1 MSASNLIFST
11 IPETSVQYSNFD
23 LSHDAK
29 LTLNAGSVIPVD
41 IRECL
46 PGETYDI
53 DISQFCR
60 LAPMVFPVMHNIEVF
75 THTFF
80 VPNRL
85 IHQSWNKFI
94 WQGEG
99 KTRQTNPLPLTDE
112 LPPDFKPSQILNTL
126 TNLNTTNNISIQTSP
141 EALTLLFFF
150 GRKYINLTQELK
162 SDLEQLHYY
171 LYHKPPTGYPDEKR
185 LKTYTNELTL
195 LPEYLGL
202 HFNIDAIYIASILVK
217 LQWFDS
223 QTHLVKFPT
232 NLQET
237 GGFVNELN
245 KYASK
250 HPTQLDYDTV
260 AEQPQIPY
268 IDIISE
274 DFFQKLYNLDTQTIA
289 FTAALLTEGALNK
302 PISALPFRA
311 YLLTWDSY
319 YRYEPIEPQKLDWNT
334 DIVTG
339 DEVLYYFF
347 CRPRAWEHDY
357 FTSALPS
364 RQKGQPLAIPVSSIK
379 ANGSMTISPGDMIQ
393 GVENEL
399 YNAASGDSIKLFNE
413 ATALVNDLRTAIKLQ
428 SFSELFARCGSRV
441 YEALKGIFNVTS
453 QDARLDVPEYL
464 NGSVMPIQI
473 SEVTQTS
480 SSTETSALGDYA
492 GHGIG
497 ANKSEHI
504 HYETNEHGFLLTV
517 VSIRPRSEYMDRL
530 SKMWYRRSYLDYA
543 WPQLATLGEQE
554 IFNYEL
560 HPTIDY
566 SQKSDHNQGTFGY
579 IPRYSEYKYA
589 FDTIAGDFR
598 TNSQFQGWTL
608 ARRFSQCP
616 NLGSLFISIG
626 NECNRIFAYED
637 FDFDHYYMQVH
648 FDINARLPLPLYS
661 DPTFYLLH

>member
-1 MSASNLIFST
+1 MSASNLIFSS

-60 LAPMVFPVMHNIEVF
+60 LAPMVFPVMHNIEIF

-85 IHQSWNKFI
+85 IYQSWNKFI

-99 KTRQTNPLPLTDE
+99 KIKQTNSLPLTDVT
-112 LPPDFKPSQILNTL
+112 PPEFTPNLILNYL
-126 TNLNTTNNISIQTSP
+126 TSLKTSNKLVISSP

-150 GRKYINLTQELK
+150 GRKYLNLTPTLK
-162 SDLEQLHYY
+162 HDLEQLHFY
-171 LYHKPPTGYPDEKR
+171 LYHKPPTGYPDPKR

-217 LQWFDS
+217 LTWFDPTS
-223 QTHLVKFPT
+223 HHVKFPPT
-232 NLQET
+232 LHECSQ
-237 GGFVNELN
+237 FSNELS
-245 KYASK
+245 KYNTS

-260 AEQPQIPY
+260 SIQPQIPY
-268 IDIISE
+268 IDTISE
-274 DFFQKLYNLDTQTIA
+274 DYFEKLYNLDPQTVA
-289 FTAALLTEGALNK
+289 FTTALLIDGALNK
-302 PISALPFRA
+302 PLSALPFRA

-319 YRYEPIEPQKLDWNT
+319 YRYEPIESQINDWNR
-334 DIVTG
+334 
-339 DEVLYYFF
+339 DEVTNEEALYYFF

-379 ANGSMTISPGDMIQ
+379 ATGNMTISPGDTIQ

-399 YNAASGDSIKLFNE
+399 YNSATGEQIKLFNE
-413 ATALVNDLRTAIKLQ
+413 ASALVNDLRTAIKLQ
-428 SFSELFARCGSRV
+428 SFGELFARCGSRV

-453 QDARLDVPEYL
+453 QDARLDTPEYI

-480 SSTETSALGDYA
+480 SSTDTSALGDYA

-497 ANKSEHI
+497 ANKSDHI

-543 WPQLATLGEQE
+543 WPQLSQLGEQE

-566 SQKSDHNQGTFGY
+566 SQKNDHNQGTFGY

-598 TNSQFQGWTL
+598 TNSQFQAWTL
-608 ARRFSQCP
+608 ARRFSQSP

-661 DPTFYLLH
+661 DPTF

>member
-1 MSASNLIFST
+1 MSASNLIFSS

-29 LTLNAGSVIPVD
+29 ITLNAGTVIPVD

-60 LAPMVFPVMHNIEVF
+60 LAPMVFPVMHNIDVF

-85 IHQSWNKFI
+85 IYQSWNKFI

-99 KTRQTNPLPLTDE
+99 KTQQTNPLPITDLTPPEFTPNE
-112 LPPDFKPSQILNTL
+112 LYTKL
-126 TNLNTTNNISIQTSP
+126 TQLKTTNKLVISSP

-150 GRKYINLTQELK
+150 GRKYLNLTESLK
-162 SDLEQLHYY
+162 KDLELLHLY
-171 LYHKPPTGYPDEKR
+171 LYHKRPEGYPDEKR

-217 LQWFDS
+217 LQWFHPD
-223 QTHLVKFPT
+223 THIVKFPD
-232 NLQET
+232 NLQT
-237 GGFVNELN
+237 PAQFINQLN
-245 KYASK
+245 NYAKK

-268 IDIISE
+268 IDTLSE
-274 DFFQKLYNLDTQTIA
+274 DFFQKLYNLDPQTIA
-289 FTAALLTEGALNK
+289 FTISLLCNGALNR

-319 YRYEPIEPQKLDWNT
+319 YRYEPIESQPNDWNN
-334 DIVTG
+334 DFVG
-339 DEVLYYFF
+339 DEILNYYF

-364 RQKGQPLAIPVSSIK
+364 RQKGQPLAIPVSSIR
-379 ANGSMTISPGDMIQ
+379 ADGMMTISPGDNIQ
-393 GVENEL
+393 GVDNTL
-399 YNAASGDSIKLFNE
+399 YNTATGDEIKLINE
-413 ATALVNDLRTAIKLQ
+413 ASALVNDLRTAIKLQ
-428 SFSELFARCGSRV
+428 SFGELFARCGSRV

-453 QDARLDVPEYL
+453 QDARLDVPEYI
-464 NGSVMPIQI
+464 NGSSMPIQI

-480 SSTETSALGDYA
+480 SSTDTSALGDYA

-497 ANKSEHI
+497 ASKSDHI
-504 HYETNEHGFLLTV
+504 HYETNEHGFLITL

-543 WPQLATLGEQE
+543 WPQLANLGEQE
-554 IFNYEL
+554 IFNYEI
-560 HPTIDY
+560 HPTIDF
-566 SQKSDHNQGTFGY
+566 SKTNDHNKGTFGY

-589 FDTIAGDFR
+589 FDHIAGDFR

-616 NLGSLFISIG
+616 NLGSQFISIG

-637 FDFDHYYMQVH
+637 FDFDHYYMQIH

-661 DPTFYLLH
+661 DPTF